1 MTRRLRLVL
10 PLLLL
15 PLFVAWATAQPA
27 ASKTVPT
34 ENQAGEQV
42 RLGESLAPLY
52 GPWKFMVGDSP
63 VDPATKA
70 PVWAEPNFDDS
81 HWEDVDLTP
90 TGGQIDPIAGLT
102 GYVPG
107 WTAKGHPGYSGYAWY
122 RIRVHVAAEPGE
134 RLALAGPNDLD
145 DVYQVYANGALL
157 GSFGDFSRNPPVIFY
172 AEPKMF
178 SLPAGFTQAN
188 ADVVLAFRV
197 WMLPLTLT
205 QESDAGGF
213 HTAPLIGDNDTV
225 TAANQNRWLELVR
238 AYASAAIEALLFLP
252 LAAVSFSLI
261 LFDRSDRVYLWMGTF
276 FLAFAVEEVVLV
288 VAAWTQVISGQTGTL
303 FRDIFCTPLA
313 AASWVMVWWAWFRLR
328 KPAWV
333 PGTVAAITVLLM
345 ISNALAE
352 DIWSSSFQ
360 QAVTDGFHAV
370 SLVARLALLALSL
383 LVVVL
388 GIRRQGLEGWLVLP
402 ALILFGISRF
412 SAELVL
418 LHIRVSWF
426 PFGITVGLIDAA
438 LFLLVAVLAVLL
450 LRRLLQSMRE
460 QRRMALDVKQ
470 AQELQQ
476 VILPEARLT
485 VRELT
490 IESEYRPALEVGGD
504 FFQIIPNE
512 ADGSLLIVAG
522 DVTGKGLKAGMLV
535 ALLVG
540 AIRSTVDWSADPM
553 VVLRA
558 LNQRLMGRGD
568 AQATCLALSIASDG
582 TVTLANAGHMAPY
595 LNGEPVAMEGALP
608 LGMIESP
615 EFSLMHFQLREGDEL
630 VLLSDGIAEATDAEG
645 HLFGFER
652 VHELLRT
659 ADSAGELADAAQR
672 FGQEDDISVI
682 SITRRAVLE
691 PAAA

>member
-1 MTRRLRLVL
+1 
-10 PLLLL
+10 
-15 PLFVAWATAQPA
+15 
-27 ASKTVPT
+27 
-34 ENQAGEQV
+34 
-42 RLGESLAPLY
+42 
-52 GPWKFMVGDSP
+52 
-63 VDPATKA
+63 VDPGTKA
-70 PVWAEPNFDDS
+70 PAWAEPDFDDS

-90 TGGQIDPIAGLT
+90 AGGAIDPLAGLT

-122 RIRVHVAAEPGE
+122 RIRVHVAAQPGE
-134 RLALAGPNDLD
+134 KLALAGPNDLD

-157 GSFGDFSRNPPVIFY
+157 GSFGDFSRNPPVVFF
-172 AEPKMF
+172 AQPKMF
-178 SLPAGFTQAN
+178 SLPAGFTQGS

-238 AYASAAIEALLFLP
+238 AYASQAVEALLFLL
-252 LAAVSFSLI
+252 LAAASFSLI
-261 LFDRSDRVYLWMGTF
+261 LFDRTDRVYLWMGTA
-276 FLAFAVEEVVLV
+276 FLVFAVEAADVLV
-288 VAAWTQVISGQTGTL
+288 SAWTEVISGQAGTL
-303 FRDIFCTPLA
+303 FRDVICVPLA
-313 AASWVMVWWAWFRLR
+313 VASWVMVWWAWFRLR

-333 PGTVAAITVLLM
+333 PGTVAALAVLLM
-345 ISNALAE
+345 ISNSLA
-352 DIWSSSFQ
+352 DDVWFSSVPL
-360 QAVTDGFHAV
+360 AVSDGFHAV
-370 SLVARLALLALSL
+370 SLAARLALLALSL

-388 GIRRQGLEGWLVLP
+388 GIRQQGLEGWMVLP
-402 ALILFGISRF
+402 ALILSGISRF

-426 PFGITVGLIDAA
+426 PFGITVGLTDAA
-438 LFLLVAVLAVLL
+438 IFLLAAVLAVLL
-450 LRRLLQSMRE
+450 LRRLLQSIRE

-485 VRELT
+485 VRGLT

-540 AIRSTVDWSADPM
+540 AIRSTLDWSADPM

-568 AQATCLALSIASDG
+568 AQATCLALSIALDG

-615 EFSLMHFQLREGDEL
+615 EFSRMHFQLREGDEL

-652 VHELLRT
+652 VQELLRT

>member
-1 MTRRLRLVL
+1 MKRRLSLVLPILVL
-10 PLLLL
+10 PL
-15 PLFVAWATAQPA
+15 FAASAIAQPA
-27 ASKTVPT
+27 ASKTVPA

-42 RLGESLAPLY
+42 RLGQSLAPLY

-81 HWEDVDLTP
+81 RWEDVDLTP
-90 TGGQIDPIAGLT
+90 AGGAIDPLAGLT

-134 RLALAGPNDLD
+134 KLALAGPNDLD

-157 GSFGDFSRNPPVIFY
+157 GSFGDFSRNPPVIFF

-178 SLPAGFTQAN
+178 SLPAGFTRGN

-205 QESDAGGF
+205 QESDAGGL

-238 AYASAAIEALLFLP
+238 AYAPQAVEAFLYLL
-252 LAAVSFSLI
+252 LAAASFSLI
-261 LFDRSDRVYLWMGTF
+261 LFDRSDRVYLWMGTV
-276 FLAFAVEEVVLV
+276 FLVFAVEAAEVVV
-288 VAAWTQVISGQTGTL
+288 SAWSEVISGPAGTL
-303 FRDIFCTPLA
+303 FRDVFCVPLGV
-313 AASWVMVWWAWFRLR
+313 ASWVMVWWAWFRLR

-333 PGTVAAITVLLM
+333 PGTVAALAVLLM
-345 ISNALAE
+345 ISNALA
-352 DIWSSSFQ
+352 DDVWFSSIP
-360 QAVTDGFHAV
+360 QAVSDGFHAV
-370 SLVARLALLALSL
+370 SLVARLALLVLSL

-388 GIRRQGLEGWLVLP
+388 GIRRQGLEGWIVLP
-402 ALILFGISRF
+402 ALILSGISRF

-418 LHIRVSWF
+418 LHIRASWF
-426 PFGITVGLIDAA
+426 PFGITLGLPDAA
-438 LFLLVAVLAVLL
+438 IFLLVAVLAVLL
-450 LRRLLQSMRE
+450 LRRLLQSVRE

-485 VRELT
+485 VRGLT
-490 IESEYRPALEVGGD
+490 IESEYRPAREVGGD

-568 AQATCLALSIASDG
+568 AQATCLVLSIASDG

-608 LGMIESP
+608 LGMIERP

-659 ADSAGELADAAQR
+659 ADSAGEVADAAQS